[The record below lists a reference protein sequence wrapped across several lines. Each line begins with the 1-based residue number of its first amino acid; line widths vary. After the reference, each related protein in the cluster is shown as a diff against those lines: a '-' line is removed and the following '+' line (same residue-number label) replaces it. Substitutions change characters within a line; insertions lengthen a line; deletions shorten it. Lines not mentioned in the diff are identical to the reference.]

1 MTKKVLIAYSSRFG
15 STEEI
20 AIEISEV
27 LEDEHLKVELLNLR
41 TTKTNPSLEKFHGI
55 IVGSGIMRGEW
66 TTEALEFLRKNST
79 INDKVLGLF
88 VSSGKASNE
97 KLYNEARKEY
107 IEKIVKKYNLNNP
120 MTEAFGGVFDLS
132 EVSIH
137 NDIEK
142 KILKEIADSD
152 RSGFVIYDGKL
163 NDFRNWQ
170 KIRDW
175 SRSFARLVLAQ
186 E

>member
-1 MTKKVLIAYSSRFG
+1 MFQ
-15 STEEI
+15 
-20 AIEISEV
+20 V
-27 LEDEHLKVELLNLR
+27 LEDEHLEVELLNL
-41 TTKTNPSLEKFHGI
+41 KKSKNSPSLHEFDGI

-66 TTEALEFLRKNST
+66 TKEALEFIRKNEE
-79 INDKVLGLF
+79 INRKVLALF

-97 KLYNEARKEY
+97 KLYNEARREY
-107 IEKIVKKYNLNNP
+107 IEKIVKKYDLNDP

-132 EVSIH
+132 ETSIH
-137 NDIEK
+137 SEVEK

-152 RSGFVIYDGKL
+152 RSDFVLHDGKL

-186 E
+186 AELKK